1 MLKKIVQS
9 IVNEMKPKARRGRK
23 PTVRQCPHCQAS
35 FSLTDLH
42 KHVPGCAKDAS
53 ARYPTIPAPDMAGP
67 VMHLDPPVLPP
78 LPTDLENQDLSSDPL
93 EQVRQ
98 LEQREID
105 RIRRK
110 A

>member
-1 MLKKIVQS
+1 
-9 IVNEMKPKARRGRK
+9 
-23 PTVRQCPHCQAS
+23 
-35 FSLTDLH
+35 
-42 KHVPGCAKDAS
+42 
-53 ARYPTIPAPDMAGP
+53 MAGP